1 MIKDIEQKSKQ
12 TCINLKSQPKSYE
25 SLTNYILTK
34 SLTNKKHLI
43 KLKNKKPEKAILM
56 KPFLKP
62 QPTKEEKLNLV
73 ASQDEYYQVN
83 SEDET
88 IIYPVQKV
96 HKKHRN
102 RY

>member
-1 MIKDIEQKSKQ
+1 
-12 TCINLKSQPKSYE
+12 
-25 SLTNYILTK
+25 
-34 SLTNKKHLI
+34 
-43 KLKNKKPEKAILM
+43 M